1 MIFSDY
7 RHDNHHQHHEQPV
20 LVWEGV
26 NSARLAI
33 FYHQQSQDSRLL
45 GETMTIFIV
54 TTLITILLV
63 LRLETIT
70 IVIVKFLWEIGMC
83 YHKRTNPEKMQR
95 NHVIMIAI
103 VF

>member
-7 RHDNHHQHHEQPV
+7 RHDNHHQHHEQPA

-33 FYHQQSQDSRLL
+33 FYHQQSRDSRLL

-54 TTLITILLV
+54 TTAITILLG

-70 IVIVKFLWEIGMC
+70 IVIVRFLLEIGML
-83 YHKRTNPEKMQR
+83 YH
-95 NHVIMIAI
+95 
-103 VF
+103 

>member
-70 IVIVKFLWEIGMC
+70 IVIPMGDWNVLSLENI
-83 YHKRTNPEKMQR
+83 P
-95 NHVIMIAI
+95 
-103 VF
+103 

>member
-45 GETMTIFIV
+45 GETMTILIV

-70 IVIVKFLWEIGMC
+70 SVIVKFLEIGMC
-83 YHKRTNPEKMQR
+83 YH
-95 NHVIMIAI
+95 
-103 VF
+103 